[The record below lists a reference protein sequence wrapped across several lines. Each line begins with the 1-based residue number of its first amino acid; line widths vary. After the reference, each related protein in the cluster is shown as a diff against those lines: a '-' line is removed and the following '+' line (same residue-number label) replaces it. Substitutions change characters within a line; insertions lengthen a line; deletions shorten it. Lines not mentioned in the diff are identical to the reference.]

1 MASNPGG
8 VNLNISPYFD
18 DYDEDKKFVRVLYR
32 PGRAVQA
39 RELSQSQTYQQKQIQ
54 RFADYF
60 FKQGSIV
67 NGCEQNL
74 DLRMEYVKLQ
84 SSFGVGAGVAT
95 VNVASFLNETVV
107 GANTG
112 VRAYV
117 GLVSDIEN
125 DDPKTL
131 FINYTSSGSILVF
144 SNTLPS
150 LLTVGNTLF
159 FQPVNAADAANNS
172 STGGLA
178 SAIINGFYDDPIT
191 GQIAILCNGLVGTPN
206 TSTTIIANTI
216 TSDGGN
222 NIMLVT
228 GFSDKRTSSKFENSE
243 KIYTYKRFVSDF
255 DDAVYANTATSDAVQ
270 YVENRGAANEVIY
283 KYGSKFTLG
292 DGTIYLSDHFIKN
305 DSQTIILDKYKN
317 TPSYKIGVVPSK
329 SFIDTVDD
337 QSLLDNAQG
346 TPNFQALGADRLKI
360 DTVLTKLTLSANTDE
375 TEFISVTEVENGLL
389 KRKFTPDVES
399 KLEEAIAK
407 RTFEESG
414 NYTLSDPKIFVRE
427 HLKQTD
433 NTGKF
438 AAAEGGN
445 NQLLVIETDPF
456 ISYVK
461 GFRNELLVKA
471 FTPLR
476 KGTDEQFI
484 EQTKTTLISGSYIPV
499 KELVGAWDIMEN
511 TTVDLYDTVQQ
522 AVSNA
527 SFSSTTLKGTK
538 IGEARIR
545 AIEYASGVAGR
556 ADTTYN
562 LYLYD
567 ISMNPGK
574 KFQDVRSLYDD
585 VSGLPDRYA
594 DVVVDAFGNAT
605 LRDAAF
611 EPAIFRLPY
620 TGTKT
625 IRDLDNNVEAGFGF
639 KKEFS
644 VFFNATGIIT
654 LITTDLNETFAS
666 GASDAL
672 KNQNY
677 LAVPTIT
684 ANTGAYT
691 GTVTTTSGNALVVGT
706 STAFT
711 TQWEVGDVIRVGG
724 QDRII
729 SSVVNATYLLVS
741 SNFTTSYSAN
751 TYSKAFPAGLP
762 VRLYGKAANGER
774 NVTIGSAGAQ
784 TVEVDLKESNIVS
797 SAGSGFTARVI
808 ATMDRANARETR
820 KILAN
825 NESIII
831 NANTHPN
838 GFQGPY
844 GLGYGDVYQIRAI
857 YQSANFSTTPTTAN
871 TVVTDNYTLD
881 NGQRDTSYEHGSI
894 SPKIGVVPS
903 GQLLVVFDH
912 FNHDTSQG
920 LGYLSIDSY
929 PINDATTS
937 NTSIRT
943 DQIPVYRSRTGTSFD
958 LRDCL
963 DFRAIKSANTTST
976 NPLPSIATV
985 LTGTANVAFGSA
997 NVIGTGTTF
1006 TTAVIAGDI
1015 LRISN
1020 QERIVASVT
1029 NNTFLTCTTQFSKTA
1044 TAQTVNSISPNEY
1057 VIPGG
1062 GLHFPVPS
1070 SDYTADLIIYK
1081 GRKAKLYVDE
1091 NGELGINDGSPG
1103 YPYSSPPPTIPDT
1116 LEIAELTIPVYPS
1129 LARDI
1134 QIESYNNRRF
1144 TMRDIGKLKTR
1155 VEQLEYYATLNET
1168 ERKASEKVILD
1179 DAGLDKYKNGVLV
1192 DTFDG
1197 HNIGDVNSPDYKVSI
1212 DRTFR
1217 YATAYANNQI
1227 QIALKYNTTGSSGVY
1242 RTPGNKLMLSYNEE
1256 TFIDQPYASQTI
1268 NLAQELTFTWTGDLE
1283 VVPATDNWM
1292 DTNYPPD
1299 ANTVVDLTGFADNFR
1314 TLVDAWNTEVAPMTR
1329 FWTGEPPVTSQTNV
1343 GSAFRSSQRAT
1354 TWGLAVLQAQRTI
1367 TTQSQTQF
1375 ESRGQID
1382 IAAADVN
1389 KVTERV
1395 SDVSI
1400 KQWMRPRD
1408 FIFQAQSMKDGAR
1421 VYAFF
1426 DDVNVT
1432 ANCTQIRLVGST
1444 TVDDLLDLFD
1454 TNGILAT
1461 DNTKYVRLPAGT
1473 LRTEKNRIFGLF
1485 RVPENRYY
1493 TGQRTFRLTDDAD
1506 NRVSTA
1512 TTIAT
1517 TSIFSQGLAIS
1528 KGLDIVNTRPFN
1540 FRGFADQRVTGTAGT
1555 RQVVISD
1562 TTSNVQVGQWDPLSQ
1577 SFYVDENV
1585 YRQGLFVTSLD
1596 LFFRNKTDEPNLG
1609 VTVEIREM
1617 QNGFPTRRAVGDVS
1631 RKENAEINVSTTG
1644 TVATTFEFKSPIYLA
1659 PGVEYCFVAKPD
1671 GNSTGFDVFVAELGQ
1686 FDITNP
1692 EINLRIDKQAA
1703 AGILFTS
1710 ANDFTWSAR
1719 QNQDVKFKLKVA
1731 KFLTTAPGVAV
1742 LQNMDL
1748 TANSDFEFN
1757 SYILNIENL
1766 TIPKTDVTLES
1777 RVSDASY
1784 AVTDFKPVRNLER
1797 VQETTVRTI
1806 ANTVN
1811 EAAELSTTKS
1821 MTVRATLTTEN
1832 AYITPYIDLQRMN
1845 AALEQTQINNLT
1857 YRELDGGVTWS
1868 ANSTIVTGAGTSFN
1882 TELSAGE
1889 FVLFG
1894 EEYRQIASITNSSYM
1909 EVKNAFTT
1917 SGSGATAF
1925 QENEE
1930 NPTGPYASESRYIT
1944 RVVKLNDGFESS
1956 DLAVYISVNKQQS
1969 TGIKV
1974 YYKVLSPEDTDPF
1987 ESKFWN
1993 EMVIEG
1999 GSTTNQNSITYNEE
2013 KYVVPTAKKTGGSQ
2027 LLRGTV
2033 STTNGDTIVSGS
2045 NTVFLEELT
2054 VGSTIAI
2061 GTSRLQRTITA
2072 ISNNTFLAVD
2082 SAFSANTTA
2091 QEAYK
2096 VLNNSIG
2103 YTTPEGKSFDGF
2115 KFFAIKVVFLSTNRA
2130 YAPKIKELRAVALA

>member
-39 RELSQSQTYQQKQIQ
+39 RELTQSQTYQQKQIQ

-84 SSFGVGAGVAT
+84 SSFGVGAGAAT

-117 GLVSDIEN
+117 GLVSDVEG

-131 FINYTSSGSILVF
+131 FINYTSSGSILVY

-150 LLTVGNTLF
+150 LLTVGNTIF

-191 GQIAILCNGLVGTPN
+191 GQLAVLCNGLVGTPN

-228 GFSDKRTSSKFENSE
+228 GFSDKRTSSKFENNE
-243 KIYTYKRFVSDF
+243 KLYTYKRFVSDF
-255 DDAVYANTATSDAVQ
+255 DDAVFANTATSDAVQ
-270 YVENRGAANEVIY
+270 YVENRGAANEVVY

-329 SFIDTVDD
+329 SFVDTVDD

-346 TPNFQALGADRLKI
+346 TPNFQALGADRLRI
-360 DTVLTKLTLSANTDE
+360 DTVLTKLALSANTDE
-375 TEFISVTEVENGLL
+375 TEFISVTEVEAGLL

-445 NQLLVIETDPF
+445 NELLVIETDPF

-484 EQTKTTLISGSYIPV
+484 EQTKTTLVSGSYIPV

-511 TTVDLYDTVQQ
+511 TTVDLYDTAQQ
-522 AVSNA
+522 AISNA
-527 SFSSTTLKGTK
+527 SFSSTSLSGTK

-625 IRDLDNNVEAGFGF
+625 IRDLDNNVEAGFEF

-691 GTVTTTSGNALVVGT
+691 GTVTTTSGNALVVGL

-711 TQWEVGDVIRVGG
+711 TQWEIGDVIRVGG

-729 SSVVNATYLLVS
+729 SSVVNTTHLLVS
-741 SNFTTSYSAN
+741 SNFTTTYSAN
-751 TYSKAFPAGLP
+751 TYSKVFPAGLP
-762 VRLYGKAANGER
+762 VRLYGQAANGTR
-774 NVTIGSAGAQ
+774 SVALGSAGAQ

-825 NESIII
+825 NETVII

-857 YQSANFSTTPTTAN
+857 YQSTNFSTTPTTSN

-929 PINDATTS
+929 PINDASTS

-943 DQIPVYRSRTGTSFD
+943 DQIPIYRSRTGTSFD

-963 DFRAIKSANTTST
+963 DFRAIKAANTTST

-1044 TAQTVNSISPNEY
+1044 TIQTVNSISPNEY

-1197 HNIGDVNSPDYKVSI
+1197 HNIGDVNSADYKVSI

-1242 RTPGNKLMLSYNEE
+1242 RTPGNKLMLDYTEE

-1343 GSAFRSSQRAT
+1343 GSAFRSFQRAT

-1367 TTQSQTQF
+1367 TTQDQTQF
-1375 ESRGQID
+1375 ETRGQID

-1389 KVTERV
+1389 RVTERV

-1426 DDVNVT
+1426 DDINVT

-1473 LRTEKNRIFGLF
+1473 LRTERNRIFGLF

-1493 TGQRTFRLTDDAD
+1493 TGQRTFRLTDDID

-1512 TTIAT
+1512 TTIAS

-1540 FRGFADQRVTGTAGT
+1540 FRGFADQRITGTAGT

-1562 TTSNVQVGQWDPLSQ
+1562 ETSNVQVGQWDPLSQ

-1585 YRQGLFVTSLD
+1585 YKQGLFVSSLD
-1596 LFFRNKTDEPNLG
+1596 LFFKNKTDEPNLG

-1631 RKENAEINVSTTG
+1631 RRENAEINVSTSG

-1719 QNQDVKFKLKVA
+1719 QNQDVKFKLKIA

-1784 AVTDFKPVRNLER
+1784 AIADFKPVRNLER
-1797 VQETTVRTI
+1797 VQETAVRII

-1845 AALEQTQINNLT
+1845 AALEQTLINNLT
-1857 YRELDGGVTWS
+1857 YRELEGGVSWS
-1868 ANSTIVTGAGTSFN
+1868 ANNTIVTGAGTSFD

-1917 SGSGATAF
+1917 SGSGATVF

-1956 DLAVYISVNKQQS
+1956 DLAVYVSVNKQQS
-1969 TGIKV
+1969 TSIKV

-2013 KYVVPTAKKTGGSQ
+2013 KYVVPIAKKTGGSQ

-2072 ISNNTFLAVD
+2072 ISNNNLLAVD
-2082 SAFSANTTA
+2082 DAFTADTTG
-2091 QEAYK
+2091 QEVYK

>member
-1 MASNPGG
+1 MSNPGG
-8 VNLNISPYFD
+8 VNLNISPYYD
-18 DYDEDKKFVRVLYR
+18 DYNEDKKFVRVLYR

-39 RELSQSQTYQQKQIQ
+39 RELTQAQTYQQKQIQ

-84 SSFGVGAGVAT
+84 TNFGVGTSAAA
-95 VNVASFLNETVV
+95 VNVASFLNETIV

-117 GLVSDIEN
+117 GLVSDIEG

-131 FINYTSSGSILVF
+131 FINYTSSGSILVY
-144 SNTLPS
+144 SNNLPS
-150 LLTVGNTLF
+150 LLTVGNTIY
-159 FQPVNAADAANNS
+159 FQPVNAADATLNAN
-172 STGGLA
+172 TGGLA
-178 SAIINGFYDDPIT
+178 SAIINGFYEDPIT
-191 GQIAILCNGLVGTPN
+191 GELAILCNGLVGTPN

-222 NIMLVT
+222 NIVLVT
-228 GFSDKRTSSKFENSE
+228 NYIDKRTSTKFENNE
-243 KIYTYKRFVSDF
+243 LLYTYKQFVSDF
-255 DDAVYANTATSDAVQ
+255 DDAVFANTATSDAIQ
-270 YVENRGAANEVIY
+270 FVENRGAANEVVY

-292 DGTIYLSDHFIKN
+292 DGVVYISDHFIKN

-317 TPSYKIGVVPSK
+317 TPSYRIGVVPSK
-329 SFIDTVDD
+329 SFIDTVSD

-346 TPNFQALGADRLKI
+346 TPNFQALGADRFKI
-360 DTVLTKLTLSANTDE
+360 DTVLTKLALSANTDE
-375 TEFISVTEVENGLL
+375 TEFVSITEVEDGLL

-438 AAAEGGN
+438 TAAEGGN

-484 EQTKTTLISGSYIPV
+484 EQTKTTLVSGSYVPV

-511 TTVDLYDTVQQ
+511 TTVDLYDTAQQ
-522 AVSNA
+522 AISNA
-527 SFSSTTLKGTK
+527 SFSSTSLSGTK

-545 AIEYASGVAGR
+545 AIEYSSGVPNR
-556 ADTTYN
+556 ADCVYN

-594 DVVVDAFGNAT
+594 DIVVDALGNAT

-620 TGTKT
+620 SGTKT
-625 IRDLDNNVEAGFGF
+625 IRDTDNNVESGFEF

-644 VFFNATGIIT
+644 VFFNAAGIIT

-666 GASDAL
+666 GASDSL

-684 ANTGAYT
+684 ANTAAYS
-691 GTVTTTSGNALVVGT
+691 GTANTTSGNALIVGT
-706 STAFT
+706 GTSFN
-711 TQWEVGDVIRVGG
+711 TQWEVGDVIRVGT
-724 QDRII
+724 QDRIV
-729 SSVVNATYLLVS
+729 SSIVNATYMLVS
-741 SNFTTSYSAN
+741 SNFTTTYTAN

-762 VRLYGKAANGER
+762 IRLYGIGANGTR
-774 NVTIGSAGAQ
+774 SVNLGSAGAQ
-784 TVEVDLKESNIVS
+784 TVEIDLKESNIVS
-797 SAGSGFTARVI
+797 SSGSGFTARVI
-808 ATMDRANARETR
+808 ATMNRANARETR

-825 NESIII
+825 NETVII
-831 NANTHPN
+831 NANTHPS

-857 YQSANFSTTPTTAN
+857 YQSTNFSTTPTTSN
-871 TVVTDNYTLD
+871 TNVTSDYILD

-894 SPKIGVVPS
+894 APKIGVVPT

-920 LGYLSIDSY
+920 LGYLSVDSY
-929 PINDATTS
+929 PINDAATS
-937 NTSIRT
+937 NTTIRT
-943 DQIPVYRSRTGTSFD
+943 DQIPVYNSRTGTSFD

-963 DFRAIKSANTTST
+963 DFRPIKAANTALT

-1006 TTAVIAGDI
+1006 LSTVIAGDI

-1029 NNTFLTCTTQFSKTA
+1029 NNTFLTCTTQFSKTT

-1103 YPYSSPPPTIPDT
+1103 YPYSSVPPAIPDT
-1116 LEIAELTIPVYPS
+1116 LEVAELTIPVYPS
-1129 LARDI
+1129 LAKDI

-1197 HNIGDVNSPDYKVSI
+1197 HNIGDVNSADYKVSI
-1212 DRTFR
+1212 DRTYR
-1217 YATAYANNQI
+1217 YATAYANNQS

-1283 VVPATDNWM
+1283 MVPATDNWM
-1292 DTNYPPD
+1292 DTSYPPD

-1314 TLVDAWNTEVAPMTR
+1314 TIVDAWNTEVAPMTR
-1329 FWTGEPPVTSQTNV
+1329 FWTGEPPVTTTTNV
-1343 GSAFRSSQRAT
+1343 GSSFRSFQRAT

-1367 TTQSQTQF
+1367 TTQDQTQF
-1375 ESRGQID
+1375 ETRGQID

-1389 KVTERV
+1389 RVTERV
-1395 SDVSI
+1395 ADVSI

-1408 FIFQAQSMKDGAR
+1408 FIFQAQSMKDGSR
-1421 VYAFF
+1421 LYGFF
-1426 DDVNVT
+1426 DDIDVT
-1432 ANCTQIRLVGST
+1432 ANCTQIRLVGNT

-1454 TNGILAT
+1454 TNGLLKT
-1461 DNTKYVRLPAGT
+1461 DNTKYIRLPSGT
-1473 LRTEKNRIFGLF
+1473 LRTERNRIFGVF
-1485 RVPENRYY
+1485 RVPENRFF
-1493 TGQRTFRLTDDAD
+1493 TGQRTFRLTDDSD

-1517 TSIFSQGLAIS
+1517 TSIFSQGLAIQ

-1540 FRGFADQRVTGTAGT
+1540 FRGFADQRVAGTAGT
-1555 RQVVISD
+1555 RQVVLSD
-1562 TTSNVQVGQWDPLSQ
+1562 STSNVQVSQWDPLSQ

-1585 YRQGLFVTSLD
+1585 YKQGLYITSLD
-1596 LFFRNKTDEPNLG
+1596 LFFKNKPNEPNLG

-1617 QNGFPTRRAVGDVS
+1617 QNGFPTRRAVGDVA
-1631 RKENAEINVSTTG
+1631 RKENADINTSNAG

-1659 PGVEYCFVAKPD
+1659 SGVEYCFVAKPD

-1692 EINLRIDKQAA
+1692 EINLRIDKQPA

-1731 KFLTTAPGVAV
+1731 KFSTAAAGIAV

-1748 TANSDFEFN
+1748 TANNNFEFN

-1766 TIPKTDVTLES
+1766 TIPKTDVTLEA

-1797 VQETTVRTI
+1797 VQETAVRVI

-1832 AYITPYIDLQRMN
+1832 EYITPYIDLQRMN

-1857 YRELDGGVTWS
+1857 YRELEGGVTWS
-1868 ANSTIVTGAGTSFN
+1868 ANSTIVTGAGTSFDAD
-1882 TELSAGE
+1882 LSAGE

-1894 EEYRQIASITNSSYM
+1894 EEYRQIASITNSTYM

-1917 SGSGATAF
+1917 SGSGATVF

-1930 NPTGPYASESRYIT
+1930 NPTGPYASDSRYIT

-1956 DLAVYISVNKQQS
+1956 DLAVYVSVNKQQS

-2033 STTNGDTIVSGS
+2033 STTNGDTIVQGS

-2082 SAFSANTTA
+2082 SAFTASTTA

-2103 YTTPEGKSFDGF
+2103 YTTPEGKSYSGF

>member
-8 VNLNISPYFD
+8 VNLNISPYYD
-18 DYDEDKKFVRVLYR
+18 DYNEDKKFVRVLYR

-39 RELSQSQTYQQKQIQ
+39 RELTQAQTYQQKQIQ

-67 NGCEQNL
+67 DGCEQNL

-84 SSFGVGAGVAT
+84 TNFGVGANAAS

-107 GANTG
+107 GATTG

-117 GLVSDIEN
+117 GLVSDIEG

-131 FINYTSSGSILVF
+131 FINYISSGSIVLTT
-144 SNTLPS
+144 NTLPS
-150 LLTVGNTLF
+150 LLTVGNTIY
-159 FQPVNAADAANNS
+159 FQPVNAADATLNANTS
-172 STGGLA
+172 GLA
-178 SAIINGFYDDPIT
+178 SAIINGFYENPIT
-191 GQIAILCNGLVGTPN
+191 GSLHVLCNGLVGTPN
-206 TSTTIIANTI
+206 TTTSIVANTI

-222 NIMLVT
+222 NIILVS
-228 GFSDKRTSSKFENSE
+228 GYSDKRTSSKFQNSE
-243 KIYTYKRFVSDF
+243 LLYTYKQFVADF
-255 DDAVYANTATSDAVQ
+255 GDSVFANTATSDATR
-270 YVENRGAANEVIY
+270 YVENLGAANEVIY
-283 KYGSKFTLG
+283 NYGSKFTLG
-292 DGTIYLSDHFIKN
+292 DGIVYISDHFVKN

-317 TPSYKIGVVPSK
+317 TPSYKIGIVPSK
-329 SFIDTVDD
+329 TFIDTVSD

-360 DTVLTKLTLSANTDE
+360 DTVLTKLVLSANTDE
-375 TEFISVTEVENGLL
+375 TEFVSVTEVENGLL

-427 HLKQTD
+427 HLKQSD
-433 NTGKF
+433 NNGKYTSSD
-438 AAAEGGN
+438 GGN
-445 NQLLVIETDPF
+445 NELLIIETDPF

-476 KGTDEQFI
+476 KGTDTQFV
-484 EQTKTTLISGSYIPV
+484 EQTKTTLVSGSYVPV
-499 KELVGAWDIMEN
+499 KEVVGAWDIMEN
-511 TTVDLYDTVQQ
+511 TTIDLYDTVQQ
-522 AVSNA
+522 AVSNS
-527 SFSSTTLKGTK
+527 SFSSTTVKGTK

-545 AIEYASGVAGR
+545 AIEYSSGVPGR
-556 ADTTYN
+556 SDCVYN

-567 ISMNPGK
+567 IAMNPGK

-594 DVVVDAFGNAT
+594 DIVVDSAGNAS

-625 IRDLDNNVEAGFGF
+625 IRDLVNSVESGFQF
-639 KKEFS
+639 RKEFS
-644 VFFNATGIIT
+644 VFFNATGVIT

-666 GASDAL
+666 GASDSL

-677 LAVPTIT
+677 FAVPTIT
-684 ANTGAYT
+684 ANTGTYT
-691 GTVTTTSGNALVVGT
+691 GTVNTTSGNALIVGT
-706 STAFT
+706 GTAFT
-711 TQWEVGDVIRVGG
+711 TQWEVGDVIRVGS

-741 SNFTTSYSAN
+741 SNFTTSYSSN
-751 TYSKAFPAGLP
+751 TYSKVFPAGLP
-762 VRLYGKAANGER
+762 IRLYGQGANGTR
-774 NVTIGSAGAQ
+774 SVTLGSAGAQ
-784 TVEVDLKESNIVS
+784 TVEVDLKESNIIS
-797 SAGSGFTARVI
+797 SSGSGFTARVI

-820 KILAN
+820 KVLAN
-825 NESIII
+825 NETVII

-844 GLGYGDVYQIRAI
+844 SLGYGDVYQVRAI
-857 YQSANFSTTPTTAN
+857 YQSTDFNTTPTTSN
-871 TVVTDNYTLD
+871 TNVTTNYTLD

-894 SPKIGVVPS
+894 APKIGVVPS

-929 PINDATTS
+929 PINDAVTA

-943 DQIPVYRSRTGTSFD
+943 DQIPVYTSRTGASFD

-963 DFRAIKSANTTST
+963 DFRPIKAANTSGT
-976 NPLPSIATV
+976 NPLPSTATI
-985 LTGTANVAFGSA
+985 LTGTANVTFGSA
-997 NVIGTGTTF
+997 NVVGTSTTF
-1006 TTAVIAGDI
+1006 TSTVVAGDVI
-1015 LRISN
+1015 RIAN
-1020 QERIVASVT
+1020 QERIVSSVT
-1029 NNTFLTCTTQFSKTA
+1029 NNTFLTCTTQFSRSA
-1044 TAQTVNSISPNEY
+1044 SAQTVSNISPNEY

-1129 LARDI
+1129 LAKDI

-1179 DAGLDKYKNGVLV
+1179 DAGLDKYKNAVLV

-1197 HNIGDVNSPDYKVSI
+1197 HNVGDVNSSDYKVSI
-1212 DRTFR
+1212 DRTYR
-1217 YATAYANNQI
+1217 YATAYANNQN
-1227 QIALKYNTTGSSGVY
+1227 QIALKYNTTGSSGV
-1242 RTPGNKLMLSYNEE
+1242 TKTTGNKLMLSYSEE

-1268 NLAQELTFTWTGDLE
+1268 NLAQELTFVWNGDLE
-1283 VVPATDNWM
+1283 MVPATDNWM

-1299 ANTVVDLTGFADNFR
+1299 ANTTVDLTGFADNFR

-1329 FWTGEPPVTSQTNV
+1329 FWTGEPPQTTTTNV

-1354 TWGLAVLQAQRTI
+1354 TWGLAILQAQRTI

-1375 ESRGQID
+1375 ETRGQID

-1395 SDVSI
+1395 ADVSI

-1408 FIFQAQSMKDGAR
+1408 FIFQCQSMKDGAQL
-1421 VYAFF
+1421 YAFF
-1426 DDVNVT
+1426 DDINVT

-1444 TVDDLLDLFD
+1444 TVDDLLTLFD
-1454 TNGILAT
+1454 TNGILKT
-1461 DNTKYVRLPAGT
+1461 DNTKYVRLPAGS
-1473 LRTEKNRIFGLF
+1473 LSVEKNRVFGIF
-1485 RVPENRYY
+1485 RVPVNRFY
-1493 TGQRTFRLTDDAD
+1493 TGQRAFRLTDDPL
-1506 NRVSTA
+1506 NRVTTA
-1512 TTIAT
+1512 TTIAS

-1528 KGLDIVNTRPFN
+1528 KGYDHVNTRPFN
-1540 FRGFADQRVTGTAGT
+1540 FRGFADQRVEGTAGT
-1555 RQVVISD
+1555 RQVVLSD

-1577 SFYVDENV
+1577 SFYIDPGPYPQGV
-1585 YRQGLFVTSLD
+1585 YVTSID
-1596 LFFRNKTDEPNLG
+1596 LFFKNKATEPNYG

-1617 QNGFPTRRAVGDVS
+1617 LNGFPTRRVIADVA
-1631 RKENAEINVSTTG
+1631 RKENSEINVSTTG
-1644 TVATTFEFKSPIYLA
+1644 TVATTFTFKSPIYLS
-1659 PGVEYCFVAKPD
+1659 PDTEYCFVARPD

-1692 EINLRIDKQAA
+1692 EINLRITKQPA
-1703 AGILFTS
+1703 AGVLFTS

-1719 QNQDVKFKLKVA
+1719 QNQDVKFKLRVA
-1731 KFLTTAPGVAV
+1731 KFSTTTPGIAV
-1742 LQNMDL
+1742 LQNMEY
-1748 TANSDFEFN
+1748 TANTNFDYN
-1757 SYILNIENL
+1757 AYIVNIENL
-1766 TIPKTDVTLES
+1766 TVPKTDVTLEA
-1777 RVSDASY
+1777 RVADPSY
-1784 AVTDFKPVRNLER
+1784 AVTTFKPVRNLER
-1797 VQETTVRTI
+1797 VQETSVRTI

-1811 EAAELSTTKS
+1811 EGAELATTKS
-1821 MTVRATLTTEN
+1821 MTIRANLTTEN
-1832 AYITPYIDLQRMN
+1832 PYITPYIDLQRLN
-1845 AALEQTQINNLT
+1845 VALEQTQINNLT
-1857 YRELDGGVTWS
+1857 YTELEGGVTWS
-1868 ANSTIVTGAGTSFN
+1868 ANSTIVTGAGTTFD
-1882 TELSAGE
+1882 TDLSAGE
-1889 FVLFG
+1889 YVLFG
-1894 EEYRQIASITNSSYM
+1894 EEYRQIASITNATYM
-1909 EVKNAFTT
+1909 EVKNAFST
-1917 SGSGATAF
+1917 SGSGATVF

-1956 DLAVYISVNKQQS
+1956 DLAVYLLANKQQS
-1969 TGIKV
+1969 TSIKV
-1974 YYKVLSPEDTDPF
+1974 YYKVLSPADPDPF

-2027 LLRGTV
+2027 LLKGTV
-2033 STTNGDTIVSGS
+2033 STTNGSTLVQGS

-2082 SAFSANTTA
+2082 SAFTANTSA

-2103 YTTPEGKSFDGF
+2103 YTTPDGKSYSGF